1 MLTYLF
7 LSIAV
12 SLTISLTSMFP
23 LFSLIQAN
31 NHGERGFTVELIHR
45 DSPFS
50 PLYNPLETPSKRVAN
65 ALQRSI
71 NHANRIF
78 KATSFTS
85 NWPQSTIMPDTGEYL
100 MEISIGT
107 PPVEILGTA
116 DTASDLSWIQCIPC
130 RTSCS
135 NEEICHYE
143 ITYGDKSYSNG
154 IVATDTITFGSTTRQ
169 PFRLPQII
177 LGCGHN
183 NSGLFREAASG
194 MIGLARGSASL
205 ISQMDSTIDG
215 RFSYCQV
222 HAIWKPNSTV
232 TSKMNFGS
240 RAVVSGFRV
249 VSTPLLTGDPNMSF
263 YFLRLEAMN
272 VGLKRFQYYTN
283 GTASTK
289 LGKGNIIIDAGTTLT
304 YLRKDVYGK
313 LESAMSEAIKLE
325 RVNDTQHHLNLCY
338 KTYSDIKA
346 PIITAHFTSGTK
358 LKLKALNTFMRLS
371 KTLVCFAFK
380 PTPVDIAIFGNMAQR
395 NFFIGYILKKETV
408 SPLSLLIV
416 PSINHQYART
426 HKYPRL
432 VLFIIM
438 YSQLF

>member
-12 SLTISLTSMFP
+12 SLTLSLTYMFP
-23 LFSLIQAN
+23 LFSLIQADH
-31 NHGERGFTVELIHR
+31 HGEGGFTVELIHR

-50 PLYNPLETPSKRVAN
+50 PLYNPLERPSKRVAN

-100 MEISIGT
+100 MKISIGT
-107 PPVEILGTA
+107 PPVEILGIA

-130 RTSCS
+130 STCFKQKAPLFDPKNSITYEKQSCHSSQCKSVKGTSCS
-135 NEEICHYE
+135 SEEICHYE

-154 IVATDTITFGSTTRQ
+154 IVATDTITFGSTTMQ

-215 RFSYCQV
+215 RFSYCLVQ
-222 HAIWKPNSTV
+222 AISQPNSTV

-249 VSTPLLTGDPNMSF
+249 VSTFNPITYRRPKYVILFPK
-263 YFLRLEAMN
+263 
-272 VGLKRFQYYTN
+272 VGSNER
-283 GTASTK
+283 
-289 LGKGNIIIDAGTTLT
+289 KGNIIIDSGTTLT
-304 YLRKDVYGK
+304 YLRKDVYSK

-325 RVNDTQHHLNLCY
+325 RINDTQHHLNLCY

-346 PIITAHFTSGTK
+346 PIITAHFTGGAK

-371 KTLVCFAFK
+371 KTVVCFAFK

-395 NFFIGYILKKETV
+395 NFLIGYNLKKET
-408 SPLSLLIV
+408 LSFK
-416 PSINHQYART
+416 PTDCTKH
-426 HKYPRL
+426 
-432 VLFIIM
+432 
-438 YSQLF
+438 